1 MNKKRFTTDK
11 EMRVDLIHLILVL
24 LFVGFPWGCQSP
36 RKPAI
41 TITKNKLRMNKE
53 NAEKMAAKNNIPGG
67 WINSRNKKRVI
78 RKESSI
84 DNRERNLIYIYNCL

>member
-1 MNKKRFTTDK
+1 MS
-11 EMRVDLIHLILVL
+11 VDLIHLILVL

-41 TITKNKLRMNKE
+41 TITKKNKIRKNKE
-53 NAEKMAAKNNIPGG
+53 KTEKMTTKNNIPGG
-67 WINSRNKKRVI
+67 WINARSKKRVI

-84 DNRERNLIYIYNCL
+84 DNGERNLIYIYNCL